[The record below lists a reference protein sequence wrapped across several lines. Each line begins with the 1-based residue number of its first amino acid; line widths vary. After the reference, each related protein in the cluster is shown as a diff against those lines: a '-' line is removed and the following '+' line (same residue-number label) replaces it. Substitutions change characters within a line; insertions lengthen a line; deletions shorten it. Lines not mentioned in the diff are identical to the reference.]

1 MARICLVTRFCWC
14 AQITTRQRR
23 RRCHLVQKPCV
34 TKKWTFHTFA
44 HSSLQ
49 SLLDWIIDWLTDW
62 LICLTDSVLIDWL
75 IDLFFIYLYIS
86 LYACVY
92 SVYCRPLYLVASATV
107 TTSMLHS
114 SWKAAGFTRRLGH
127 WTQRMFIMLN
137 RIYMNLWIFNA
148 IYGLSGLCMQFSL
161 LPSPEK
167 LVVSANQIK
176 SVPI

>member
-49 SLLDWIIDWLTDW
+49 SLLDWM
-62 LICLTDSVLIDWL
+62 IDWL
-75 IDLFFIYLYIS
+75 IDLFDWFRTDWLADSFVLYIS
-86 LYACVY
+86 LYAWCVY
-92 SVYCRPLYLVASATV
+92 SVYCRPLYLLVASVTI

-137 RIYMNLWIFNA
+137 RIYGYLWIVWIVYKCNSVCF
-148 IYGLSGLCMQFSL
+148 L
-161 LPSPEK
+161 LQKEK
-167 LVVSANQIK
+167 VVVSANQIK